1 MKLIVGLGNPGNK
14 YTNNRHNV
22 GFMFVD
28 YVMESDQVKYIEKK
42 DGDSII
48 FQSDELILAKP
59 QTFMNRSGLA
69 VRSLLKKFSLVESD
83 LVVVHDDLDIPLGKF
98 HIQLGVGPLLHNGL
112 ESIEQQIKSK
122 NFTRV
127 RIGVDARLKENW
139 VDGESYVLSNF
150 KDKEIRL
157 LKEAVFPKIRHSL

>member
-28 YVMESDQVKYIEKK
+28 YVMESDQTKYIEKK

-122 NFTRV
+122 NFTRA